1 MIQDPRE
8 AAKYLLTLFGL
19 AALITIVVLAASTL
33 GHATTTQHRNSLGV
47 PMYTV
52 NPYIYEAGEIVDYA
66 IVEKGEGLS
75 IRVKPLATYMLFDDN
90 LLLCGVPADKING
103 HENPMVLVYE
113 RVSHK
118 LVAGIG
124 CHELVEVRS
133 IKAEKPE

>member
-1 MIQDPRE
+1 
-8 AAKYLLTLFGL
+8 
-19 AALITIVVLAASTL
+19 
-33 GHATTTQHRNSLGV
+33 
-47 PMYTV
+47 MYDV

-133 IKAEKPE
+133 IKTEKPE

>member
-1 MIQDPRE
+1 MIQDTRE

-75 IRVKPLATYMLFDDN
+75 IRVKPLATYLLFDDN

-103 HENPMVLVYE
+103 HENPMVLVYR
-113 RVSHK
+113 RVSSRMIS
-118 LVAGIG
+118 GIG
-124 CHELVEVRS
+124 CHDLIEVRS